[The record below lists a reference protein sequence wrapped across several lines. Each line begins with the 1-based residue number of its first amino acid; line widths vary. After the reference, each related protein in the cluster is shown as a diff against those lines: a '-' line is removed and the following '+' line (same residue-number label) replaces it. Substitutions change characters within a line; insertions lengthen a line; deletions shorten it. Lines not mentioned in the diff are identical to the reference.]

1 MKKIFWESPPL
12 AAVLRAMCG
21 CREKWS
27 FWSKALIP
35 KYDCLKDIEIKFN
48 TEQEMIVH
56 RFKDSTCLLDYVN
69 KHGEVPEGIWLID
82 DIKVFDGKVEFVA
95 NVNDIAKV
103 NLWVRCAERILL
115 KLDEFKVLSFE
126 DLYQGIKKIK
136 WEELIS
142 VNDKFPV
149 NANSVKSKLFSLSD
163 IQKITKRAIVDRLKD
178 IYEVEWFDETSDALY
193 YIEVSVLK
201 DIATV
206 TVDTSG
212 EALHKRG
219 YRKRAGD
226 APLKETLASAMIS
239 LSFWDPSRVFYDP
252 FCGSGTLCIEAY
264 MIGRNIAPG
273 IMRNFAFENWNL
285 LDKDALKNEK
295 NRARALIDYDRE
307 LKILGSDIDRRSI
320 LRARDNADI
329 LGVEDEISFF
339 IKDMR
344 DVDLYNEYGVVVT
357 NPPYGER
364 MGDVEEVERLYRD
377 FGKKFKELD
386 TWSVYLI
393 TSMENF
399 ERLYGRKADRKR
411 KLFNGRIKVDFYQ
424 FYGPK
429 PK

>member
-1 MKKIFWESPPL
+1 MKRITLIATCAFGLE
-12 AAVLRAMCG
+12 AVVK
-21 CREKWS
+21 RE
-27 FWSKALIP
+27 I
-35 KYDCLKDIEIKFN
+35 IKLGF
-48 TEQEMIVH
+48 
-56 RFKDSTCLLDYVN
+56 
-69 KHGEVPEGIWLID
+69 D
-82 DIKVFDGKVEFVA
+82 DIKVSDGKVEFLA
-95 NVNDIAKV
+95 NVNNIAKV

-136 WEELIS
+136 WEDLIS

-163 IQKITKRAIVDRLKD
+163 IQKITKRAIVDRLKNV
-178 IYEVEWFDETSDALY
+178 YGVEWFDETSDALY
-193 YIEVSVLK
+193 YIEVSILK

-239 LSFWDPSRVFYDP
+239 LSFWEPSRVFYDP

-295 NRARALIDYDRE
+295 NIARALIDYDRD
-307 LKILGSDIDRRSI
+307 LKILGSDIDRHSI
-320 LRARDNADI
+320 LVARDNADI
-329 LGVEDEISFF
+329 LGVDDEISFF

-364 MGDVEEVERLYRD
+364 MGDMEEVERLYRD

-393 TSMENF
+393 TSIESF

>member
-1 MKKIFWESPPL
+1 MKKITLIATCAFGLE
-12 AAVLRAMCG
+12 AIVK
-21 CREKWS
+21 RE
-27 FWSKALIP
+27 I
-35 KYDCLKDIEIKFN
+35 IKLGF
-48 TEQEMIVH
+48 
-56 RFKDSTCLLDYVN
+56 
-69 KHGEVPEGIWLID
+69 D
-82 DIKVFDGKVEFVA
+82 DIKVSDGKVEFVA

-295 NRARALIDYDRE
+295 SRARALIDYDRE

-320 LRARDNADI
+320 LRARDS
-329 LGVEDEISFF
+329 L
-339 IKDMR
+339 
-344 DVDLYNEYGVVVT
+344 
-357 NPPYGER
+357 
-364 MGDVEEVERLYRD
+364 
-377 FGKKFKELD
+377 
-386 TWSVYLI
+386 
-393 TSMENF
+393 
-399 ERLYGRKADRKR
+399 
-411 KLFNGRIKVDFYQ
+411 
-424 FYGPK
+424 
-429 PK
+429 

>member
-1 MKKIFWESPPL
+1 MFIITKIIEKFHNFQFLLFFLCKFGIIIVNDRCIFVILDFYINGEIMKKI
-12 AAVLRAMCG
+12 
-21 CREKWS
+21 
-27 FWSKALIP
+27 
-35 KYDCLKDIEIKFN
+35 
-48 TEQEMIVH
+48 T
-56 RFKDSTCLLDYVN
+56 LL
-69 KHGEVPEGIWLID
+69 
-82 DIKVFDGKVEFVA
+82 
-95 NVNDIAKV
+95 
-103 NLWVRCAERILL
+103 VRCAERILL

-136 WEELIS
+136 WEDLIS

-163 IQKITKRAIVDRLKD
+163 IQKITKRAIVDRLKNV
-178 IYEVEWFDETSDALY
+178 YGVEWFDETSDALY
-193 YIEVSVLK
+193 YIEVSILK

-239 LSFWDPSRVFYDP
+239 LSFWEPSRVFYDP

-295 NRARALIDYDRE
+295 NIARALIDYDRD
-307 LKILGSDIDRRSI
+307 LKILGSDMDRHSI
-320 LRARDNADI
+320 LIARDNADI
-329 LGVEDEISFF
+329 LGVDDEISFF

-344 DVDLYNEYGVVVT
+344 AVDLYNEYGVVVT

-364 MGDVEEVERLYRD
+364 MGDMEEVERLYRD

-393 TSMENF
+393 TSIESF

>member
-1 MKKIFWESPPL
+1 MKKITLIATCAFGLE
-12 AAVLRAMCG
+12 AIVK
-21 CREKWS
+21 RE
-27 FWSKALIP
+27 I
-35 KYDCLKDIEIKFN
+35 IKLGF
-48 TEQEMIVH
+48 
-56 RFKDSTCLLDYVN
+56 
-69 KHGEVPEGIWLID
+69 D
-82 DIKVFDGKVEFVA
+82 DIKVSDGKVEFVA
-95 NVNDIAKV
+95 
-103 NLWVRCAERILL
+103 
-115 KLDEFKVLSFE
+115 
-126 DLYQGIKKIK
+126 KKIK

-285 LDKDALKNEK
+285 LDKDA
-295 NRARALIDYDRE
+295 RALIDYDRE

-399 ERLYGRKADRKR
+399 EKLYGRKADRKR

>member
-1 MKKIFWESPPL
+1 MKKITLIATCAFGLE
-12 AAVLRAMCG
+12 AIVK
-21 CREKWS
+21 RE
-27 FWSKALIP
+27 I
-35 KYDCLKDIEIKFN
+35 IKLGF
-48 TEQEMIVH
+48 
-56 RFKDSTCLLDYVN
+56 
-69 KHGEVPEGIWLID
+69 D
-82 DIKVFDGKVEFVA
+82 DIKVSDGKVEFVA

-178 IYEVEWFDETSDALY
+178 IYKVEWFDETSDALY

-377 FGKKFKELD
+377 FGEKFKELD

>member
-1 MKKIFWESPPL
+1 MKKITLIATCAFGLE
-12 AAVLRAMCG
+12 AVVK
-21 CREKWS
+21 RE
-27 FWSKALIP
+27 I
-35 KYDCLKDIEIKFN
+35 IKLGF
-48 TEQEMIVH
+48 
-56 RFKDSTCLLDYVN
+56 
-69 KHGEVPEGIWLID
+69 D
-82 DIKVFDGKVEFVA
+82 DIKVSDGKVEFLA

-136 WEELIS
+136 WEDLIS

-163 IQKITKRAIVDRLKD
+163 IQKITKRAVVDRLKNV
-178 IYEVEWFDETSDALY
+178 YGVEWFDETSNALY
-193 YIEVSVLK
+193 YIEVSILK

-239 LSFWDPSRVFYDP
+239 LSFWEPNRVFYDP

-264 MIGRNIAPG
+264 MMGRNIAPG

-295 NRARALIDYDRE
+295 N
-307 LKILGSDIDRRSI
+307 K
-320 LRARDNADI
+320 ARDNADI
-329 LGVEDEISFF
+329 LGVDEEISFF

-364 MGDVEEVERLYRD
+364 MGDIEEVERLYRD

-393 TSMENF
+393 TSIESFEN
-399 ERLYGRKADRKR
+399 LYGRKADRKR

>member
-1 MKKIFWESPPL
+1 
-12 AAVLRAMCG
+12 
-21 CREKWS
+21 
-27 FWSKALIP
+27 
-35 KYDCLKDIEIKFN
+35 
-48 TEQEMIVH
+48 
-56 RFKDSTCLLDYVN
+56 
-69 KHGEVPEGIWLID
+69 
-82 DIKVFDGKVEFVA
+82 
-95 NVNDIAKV
+95 
-103 NLWVRCAERILL
+103 LL

-136 WEELIS
+136 WEDLIS

-163 IQKITKRAIVDRLKD
+163 IQKITKRAVVDRLKNV
-178 IYEVEWFDETSDALY
+178 YGVEWFDETSNALY
-193 YIEVSVLK
+193 YIEVSILK

-239 LSFWDPSRVFYDP
+239 LSFWEPNRVFYDP

-264 MIGRNIAPG
+264 MMGRNIAPG

-295 NRARALIDYDRE
+295 NKARALIDYDRD
-307 LKILGSDIDRRSI
+307 LKILGSDIDRQSI
-320 LRARDNADI
+320 LIARDNADI
-329 LGVEDEISFF
+329 LGVDEEISFF

-364 MGDVEEVERLYRD
+364 MGKIAEVEQLYRD

-393 TSMENF
+393 TSIESFEN
-399 ERLYGRKADRKR
+399 LYGRKADRKR

>member
-1 MKKIFWESPPL
+1 MFFLCEFGIIIFNDGCIFVIVDFYINGDIMKKITLIATCAFGLE
-12 AAVLRAMCG
+12 AVVK
-21 CREKWS
+21 RE
-27 FWSKALIP
+27 I
-35 KYDCLKDIEIKFN
+35 IKLGF
-48 TEQEMIVH
+48 
-56 RFKDSTCLLDYVN
+56 
-69 KHGEVPEGIWLID
+69 D
-82 DIKVFDGKVEFVA
+82 DIKVSDGKVEFLA

-103 NLWVRCAERILL
+103 NLWIRCAERILL

-136 WEELIS
+136 WEDLIS

-163 IQKITKRAIVDRLKD
+163 IQKITKRAVVDRLKNV
-178 IYEVEWFDETSDALY
+178 YGVEWFDETSNALY
-193 YIEVSVLK
+193 YIEVSILK

-239 LSFWDPSRVFYDP
+239 LSFWEPNRVFYDP

-264 MIGRNIAPG
+264 MMGRNIAPG

-295 NRARALIDYDRE
+295 NKARALIDYDRD
-307 LKILGSDIDRRSI
+307 LKILGSDIDRQSI
-320 LRARDNADI
+320 LIARDNADI
-329 LGVEDEISFF
+329 LGVDDEISFF

-364 MGDVEEVERLYRD
+364 MGKIAEVEQLYRD

-393 TSMENF
+393 TSIESFEN
-399 ERLYGRKADRKR
+399 LYGRKADRKR